1 MRNLLFISILSIAA
15 MCASCGGKCA
25 STTACDSTADTA
37 VADTVA
43 DSTVV
48 VDTLSA
54 DSVA

>member
-37 VADTVA
+37 VVDTVA
-43 DSTVV
+43 DSAV
-48 VDTLSA
+48 VDTLAA